1 MLQFASSI
9 INDINLVYD
18 SNNPISDNL
27 KIYSKKIN
35 KFPIIKNKIIFD
47 KFNVEFTTSIRP
59 KLKKKK
65 NKVSKKIKKIV
76 QNTKVPIL
84 IMGASSG
91 IGKEIFD
98 IYKINKDIDIIATY
112 NKNKFTCDK
121 KNVKIFKLDIKN
133 LQKDIKLILNKY
145 KKLRIYYFLTPK
157 ILYTNNNK
165 YKIDEYN
172 NFYLKI
178 PKKIISLLPNNSDLE
193 FFYPSTVLIDR
204 KEKNDYTKSKLIAEK
219 FFKKLNKKNIN
230 IKILRIDGVNTKQ
243 NLSFLNQQ
251 NPNFI
256 ELLNKSEK
264 YKNKIFFLNK

>member
-1 MLQFASSI
+1 M
-9 INDINLVYD
+9 
-18 SNNPISDNL
+18 
-27 KIYSKKIN
+27 
-35 KFPIIKNKIIFD
+35 
-47 KFNVEFTTSIRP
+47 
-59 KLKKKK
+59 
-65 NKVSKKIKKIV
+65 
-76 QNTKVPIL
+76 
-84 IMGASSG
+84 
-91 IGKEIFD
+91 
-98 IYKINKDIDIIATY
+98 
-112 NKNKFTCDK
+112 
-121 KNVKIFKLDIKN
+121 
-133 LQKDIKLILNKY
+133 NKY

-219 FFKKLNKKNIN
+219 FFTKLNKKNIN